1 MDGSALRRAI
11 RSILICCSITTIIF
25 LAGIVDLKSAE
36 REPVF
41 TVLNP
46 EGIPV
51 ERQVSGL
58 NPRLE
63 TLKGKKVN
71 VINLHGANEKVME
84 SIARDLKATVPECN
98 VVYVRPE
105 GGWGGGPLT
114 QEDWKK
120 MVDCD
125 AAIVGHNF

>member
-1 MDGSALRRAI
+1 MRFDFRSPLI
-11 RSILICCSITTIIF
+11 SILFCCLLTTIISCS
-25 LAGIVDLKSAE
+25 IVGDVRSAE
-36 REPVF
+36 KEPVF

-84 SIARDLKATVPECN
+84 SIARDLKAAVPECT

-120 MVDCD
+120 MIDCD